1 MFQFP
6 NKLKATALCLDEKHF
21 HFVLMKR
28 VSFLWDA
35 GIRDERRFN
44 MHALLRLSDN
54 DFRFVDPILVDLTLD
69 KQWLDVV
76 LIEVLFSRCWN
87 CRNRVL
93 RIAHFIQQFQFTE
106 FTAQSSLAQLFNFY
120 FVYFIFLKIHSDRV
134 SFNFFTTFPEFLVL
148 SVIKLLPS
156 QYYKMLVLE

>member
-1 MFQFP
+1 MFQFA
-6 NKLKATALCLDEKHF
+6 NKLKATALCLDEKHLY
-21 HFVLMKR
+21 FVLMKR

-54 DFRFVDPILVDLTLD
+54 DFRFVDPILVDLILD
-69 KQWLDVV
+69 KQWLYVV

-87 CRNRVL
+87 CRNRVS
-93 RIAHFIQQFQFTE
+93 RIAHFIHQFQFTE

-120 FVYFIFLKIHSDRV
+120 FVYFIFKKIHSDRV
-134 SFNFFTTFPEFLVL
+134 FFNFFTTFP
-148 SVIKLLPS
+148 
-156 QYYKMLVLE
+156 